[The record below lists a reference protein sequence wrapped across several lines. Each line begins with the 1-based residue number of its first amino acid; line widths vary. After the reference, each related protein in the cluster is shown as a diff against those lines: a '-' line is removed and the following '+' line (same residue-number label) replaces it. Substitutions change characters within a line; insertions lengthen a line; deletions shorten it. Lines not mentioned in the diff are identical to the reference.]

1 MVIRTKTLLVFLTV
15 MLLCGLAAALPP
27 VSQRLVYRFDQVKTR
42 LRYTLFPPEKAVFVP
57 QPALANH
64 LAEGQITLSPVP
76 SATVT
81 PVPTLL
87 PPKETPTPTLTATPL
102 PDAVALKGGRYID
115 QHGLW
120 NYCAPASL
128 AMELSY
134 WGWGGTRE
142 DVGHYV
148 KPVDEDKNVMPYELA
163 DYVTSQ
169 TKLSAVVRAGGTLDL
184 LKRLTANGYVV
195 LIEKG
200 TYIQETT
207 TGKVSW
213 MGHYDVVS
221 GYSDTDKE
229 IIVQDSY
236 FKPDMRIKYDTILQE
251 WRGFNNVFLVVYPSE
266 NEQDLMSVLGDYAD
280 QANSYRLA
288 YDIASQETNSLIGIE
303 TFFAWFNRGTSQ
315 VNLQDYAGA
324 AASYDQAFALYPNL
338 PEDNRPYRIMWYQT
352 GPYFAYYYLGRYL
365 DVINLATQT
374 VDYVEKPF
382 LEESFYWRGRAFGAT
397 GEAEKDIADQQ
408 LALKYHPGFKPS
420 QDELSRLLV
429 DNNP

>member
-1 MVIRTKTLLVFLTV
+1 MATKTKILLVFLTV
-15 MLLCGLAAALPP
+15 ILLGGLAAALPP
-27 VSQRLVYRFDQVKTR
+27 VSQRLAYRFDQVKTR
-42 LRYTLFPPEKAVFVP
+42 LRYALFPPEKAVFVP
-57 QPALANH
+57 QPAMESPMAKG
-64 LAEGQITLSPVP
+64 AITSTPAP
-76 SATVT
+76 SATIT
-81 PVPTLL
+81 PAPTLL
-87 PPKETPTPTLTATPL
+87 APKDTPVPTLTATPL

-134 WGWGGTRE
+134 WGWSGTRE

-184 LKRLTANGYVV
+184 LKRLVANGYIV

-221 GYSDTDKE
+221 GYSDASQE

-236 FKPDMRIKYDTILQE
+236 FKPDMRIKYETILQE
-251 WRGFNNVFLVVYPSE
+251 WRGFNNVFLVVYPPE
-266 NEQDLMSVLGDYAD
+266 KEQDLISVLGDYAD
-280 QANSYRLA
+280 EANSYRIA
-288 YDIASQETNSLIGIE
+288 YDIASQETNSLSGIDA
-303 TFFAWFNRGTSQ
+303 FFAWFNRGTSQ
-315 VNLQDYAGA
+315 VSLQDYAGA

-338 PEDNRPYRIMWYQT
+338 PEDKRPYRIMWYQT

-382 LEESFYWRGRAFGAT
+382 LEESFYWRGRAHGAA
-397 GEAEKDIADQQ
+397 GDAQADIADQR
-408 LALKYHPGFKPS
+408 LALKYHPGFTPS
-420 QDELSRLLV
+420 LDELAHLGV
-429 DNNP
+429 AN

>member
-1 MVIRTKTLLVFLTV
+1 MAIKTKILLVLLTV
-15 MLLCGLAAALPP
+15 MILGGLTATLPP
-27 VSQRLVYRFDQVKTR
+27 VRQRLVYRFDQVKTR

-57 QPALANH
+57 QPTLATS
-64 LAEGQITLSPVP
+64 LAKGEITPTPAP
-76 SATVT
+76 SATIT
-81 PVPTLL
+81 PAPTLL
-87 PPKETPTPTLTATPL
+87 PSKETPTPTLTATPL

-134 WGWGGTRE
+134 WGWSGTRE
-142 DVGHYV
+142 DVGHFV

-169 TKLSAVVRAGGTLDL
+169 TKLSAVIRAGGTLDL

-207 TGKVSW
+207 TGKLSW

-221 GYSDTDKE
+221 GYSDADQE

-236 FKPDMRIKYDTILQE
+236 FKPDLRIKYETILQE
-251 WRGFNNVFLVVYPSE
+251 WRGFNNVFLVVYPPE
-266 NEQDLMSVLGDYAD
+266 KEQDLMSVLGDYAD
-280 QANSYRLA
+280 EANSYRIA
-288 YDIASQETNSLIGIE
+288 YAKASQETNSLSGIE
-303 TFFAWFNRGTSQ
+303 AFFAWFNRGSSQ

-324 AASYDQAFALYPNL
+324 AASYDQAFALYPSL
-338 PEDNRPYRIMWYQT
+338 PEDRRPYRIMWYQT
-352 GPYFAYYYLGRYL
+352 GPYFAYYYMTRYQ

-382 LEESFYWRGRAFGAT
+382 LEESFYWRGRARGAT
-397 GEAEKDIADQQ
+397 GDAQGDIADQRI
-408 LALKYHPGFKPS
+408 ALKYHPGFKPS
-420 QDELSRLLV
+420 LDELARLGV
-429 DNNP
+429 VN